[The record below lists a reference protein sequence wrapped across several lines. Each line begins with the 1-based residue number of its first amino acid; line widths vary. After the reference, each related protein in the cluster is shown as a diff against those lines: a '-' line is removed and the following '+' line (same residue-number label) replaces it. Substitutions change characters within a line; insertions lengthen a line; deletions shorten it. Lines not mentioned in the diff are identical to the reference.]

1 MAATRSR
8 AGNILGTSLIAPV
21 AAANHQTGMFT
32 LGTNFPLRFF
42 KANALAIVE
51 RKRQSGWLYLCLL
64 SCVFSSFLWP
74 ANGAAAD
81 IVDDICRAATHS
93 PSYEQLWHT
102 LRRWQRL
109 PRMDVHIAGFSRQG
123 RPLPLLVVHD
133 PEVPLTDTVRIFL
146 LARQHGTE
154 ASGTVACLALAR
166 HFACA
171 QGAEER
177 QLLRQLSWIM
187 IPVANPDG
195 MCTGKRVNGA
205 GVDLNRQWS
214 QNSEPEI
221 RAIKKAVQRYQPQAL
236 IDMHE
241 LPADSS
247 KPAFR
252 ENFVQTI
259 GGAQRREA
267 AFVSDCWR
275 TSSHLAQWM
284 ALYGFPLNVYYDSA
298 EEDINL
304 CHRYF
309 GLVAGIPAYLF
320 EAKSGPGRPFEQRV
334 RFHVLGALVVA
345 NYALHRYYAFAQQG
359 GSPASALNFSPDTE
373 VAVGSSRKTESPAD
387 SLPVSLT
394 EPTTAEQQAT
404 TRALLEVL
412 QPPEGAIARGFMAIC
427 VESSDMPAKGYVLL
441 VIDGQPQ
448 ALTNASRYEH
458 LLDTRRLSDGRHEV
472 MAEMYDAKGRL
483 LSQCRRYFIVD
494 NSTVA
499 AGE

>member
-1 MAATRSR
+1 
-8 AGNILGTSLIAPV
+8 
-21 AAANHQTGMFT
+21 MFT
-32 LGTNFPLRFF
+32 LVTNFLLRLFR
-42 KANALAIVE
+42 ANASGVVE
-51 RKRQSGWLYLCLL
+51 RERQSGCLYICLL
-64 SCVFSSFLWP
+64 SCFFSSFMWQ
-74 ANGAAAD
+74 AHGAAAD
-81 IVDDICRAATHS
+81 IVDDICRAAIHS
-93 PSYEQLWHT
+93 PSYEEL
-102 LRRWQRL
+102 LRILRHWQSF
-109 PRMDVHIAGFSRQG
+109 PRMEIRTAGFSRQG
-123 RPLPLLVVHD
+123 RPLPLLVVRD
-133 PEVPLTDTVRIFL
+133 PDVPLEDTVRVFL

-166 HFACA
+166 HFARA
-171 QGAEER
+171 QGLEER

-221 RAIKKAVQRYQPQAL
+221 RAIKRAVQRYKPQAL

-241 LPADSS
+241 LPAESS

-252 ENFVQTI
+252 ENFIQTI
-259 GGAQRREA
+259 GRAERPGT
-267 AFVSDCWR
+267 AFVWDCWR

-284 ALYGFPLNVYYDSA
+284 AFYGFPLNVYYDSA

-320 EAKSGPGRPFEQRV
+320 EAKSGPGRPLAQRV

-345 NYALHRYYAFAQQG
+345 NYALHRYYAFPPQEGPQ
-359 GSPASALNFSPDTE
+359 ASALNFAPALD
-373 VAVGSSRKTESPAD
+373 VAAGNSSKAESPSD
-387 SLPVSLT
+387 SPPVGPGET
-394 EPTTAEQQAT
+394 TTAEQQAT
-404 TRALLEVL
+404 TRAFLEVL
-412 QPPEGAIARGFMAIC
+412 QPPEGAIARGFMAIS
-427 VESSDMPAKGYVLL
+427 VQSSEMPAQGYVLL
-441 VIDGQPQ
+441 SIDGQPQ
-448 ALTNASRYEH
+448 ALTNAFLYEH
-458 LLDTRRLSDGRHEV
+458 LLDTRRLSEGQHELK
-472 MAEMYDAKGRL
+472 AEMYDAKGRL

-499 AGE
+499 AGQ